1 MVLAQMCYVVGQLNT
16 MWEVLWSG
24 ESLTQP
30 AEVEDNSIQMKK
42 DLATFLYQLRI
53 PAEVDVIEMVC
64 GRVSWGC
71 VKLTLVISPSPLSS
85 PPSSPPPTHTH
96 PSLTMTSQHILMS
109 GRSSWN
115 NAMRC

>member
-1 MVLAQMCYVVGQLNT
+1 MVLAQMCHGVGQLNT

-64 GRVSWGC
+64 GRVSWVC
-71 VKLTLVISPSPLSS
+71 VKLSLVILPSLS
-85 PPSSPPPTHTH
+85 PPSP
-96 PSLTMTSQHILMS
+96 PSLLPSLPHIP
-109 GRSSWN
+109 
-115 NAMRC
+115 A

>member
-1 MVLAQMCYVVGQLNT
+1 MVLAQMCHGVGQLNT

-64 GRVSWGC
+64 GRVSWVCGRVSWVCGRVSWVC
-71 VKLTLVISPSPLSS
+71 VKLSLVILPSLS
-85 PPSSPPPTHTH
+85 PPSP
-96 PSLTMTSQHILMS
+96 PSLLPSLPHIL
-109 GRSSWN
+109 
-115 NAMRC
+115 A